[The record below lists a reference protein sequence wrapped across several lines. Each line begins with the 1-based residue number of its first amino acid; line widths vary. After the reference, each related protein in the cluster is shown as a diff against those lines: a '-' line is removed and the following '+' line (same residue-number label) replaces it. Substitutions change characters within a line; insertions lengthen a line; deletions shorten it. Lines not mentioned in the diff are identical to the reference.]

1 MKLYTGARMVG
12 YVFNRVHCHS
22 LRSIA
27 QEIAT
32 LRKEAQAFQ
41 RVRTALRS
49 LNSNEDAA
57 KLAFEK
63 V

>member
-1 MKLYTGARMVG
+1 MVG
-12 YVFNRVHCHS
+12 YVFHHVLPPS
-22 LRSIA
+22 LCFIA

-41 RVRTALRS
+41 RVRAALRS
-49 LNSNEDAA
+49 PDSDEDAA

>member
-1 MKLYTGARMVG
+1 MVS
-12 YVFNRVHCHS
+12 YLFHRLLPHP

-27 QEIAT
+27 QEIVT

-49 LNSNEDAA
+49 LNDNEDAA

-63 V
+63 VRGRP

>member
-1 MKLYTGARMVG
+1 MKLCNRARVVSR
-12 YVFNRVHCHS
+12 VFHHVIRHS
-22 LRSIA
+22 LRSVA

-49 LNSNEDAA
+49 LNDGEGAA